1 MKIISCLLKRH
12 MLKIRQIKRSISNI
26 DIDLRNPIHKESIIT
41 DELGRKSQKII
52 GDFTTVDINPD
63 TMEVIT
69 TYPTKKSKR
78 QRYLKG
84 R

>member
-1 MKIISCLLKRH
+1 MFVKTTH
-12 MLKIRQIKRSISNI
+12 AKIRQSQRNISNI
-26 DIDLRNPIHKESIIT
+26 DIEKALRNPIHKESIIT

-52 GDFTTVDINPD
+52 GDFTTVVINPD

-78 QRYLKG
+78 QRYLK
-84 R
+84 RR